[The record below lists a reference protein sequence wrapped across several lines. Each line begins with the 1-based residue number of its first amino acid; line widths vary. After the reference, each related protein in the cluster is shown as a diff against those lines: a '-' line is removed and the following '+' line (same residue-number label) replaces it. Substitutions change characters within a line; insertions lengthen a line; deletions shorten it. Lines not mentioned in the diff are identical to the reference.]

1 MMKTRVLFV
10 CIHNSARS
18 QMAETFL
25 NDLGKETFIAES
37 AGIEAGTLNPIVVEA
52 MNEIG
57 YDISKNE
64 TNSVFEFFKA
74 GKHYDLV
81 VKVCDSVNGQL
92 CPVFPGTKAELY
104 WNITDPSALAGTQ
117 EEKLSE
123 IRKIRDLI
131 RVKVEALIQ
140 DFKLIRPLPLDL

>member
-1 MMKTRVLFV
+1 MIKTRILFV

-25 NDLGKETFIAES
+25 NDLGKEKFIAES

-52 MNEIG
+52 MKEVG

-64 TNSVFEFFKA
+64 TNSVFDFFKE
-74 GKHYDLV
+74 GRKYDLV
-81 VKVCDSVNGQL
+81 IKVCDAVNGQL
-92 CPVFPGTKAELY
+92 CPVFPGVKAELY
-104 WNITDPSALAGTQ
+104 WNITDPSSLAGTP
-117 EEKLSE
+117 EEKLTE

-131 RVKVEALIQ
+131 KVKVEGLIQ
-140 DFKLIRPLPLDL
+140 DYKVIQHFPID

>member
-1 MMKTRVLFV
+1 MIKTRILFV

-25 NDLGKETFIAES
+25 NDLGKEKFIAES

-52 MNEIG
+52 MKEVG

-64 TNSVFEFFKA
+64 TNSVFDFFKE
-74 GKHYDLV
+74 GRKYDLV
-81 VKVCDSVNGQL
+81 IKVCDAVNGQL
-92 CPVFPGTKAELY
+92 CPVFPGVKAELY
-104 WNITDPSALAGTQ
+104 WNITDPSSLAGTL
-117 EEKLSE
+117 EEKLNE

-131 RVKVEALIQ
+131 KVKVEGLIQ
-140 DFKLIRPLPLDL
+140 DYQVIQHFPID

>member
-1 MMKTRVLFV
+1 MIKTRILFV

-25 NDLGKETFIAES
+25 NDLGKEKFIAES

-52 MNEIG
+52 MKEVG

-64 TNSVFEFFKA
+64 TNSVFDFFKE
-74 GKHYDLV
+74 GRKYDLV
-81 VKVCDSVNGQL
+81 IKVCDAVNGQL
-92 CPVFPGTKAELY
+92 CPVFPGVKAELY
-104 WNITDPSALAGTQ
+104 WNITDPSSLAGTP
-117 EEKLSE
+117 EEKLNE

-131 RVKVEALIQ
+131 KVKVEGLIQ
-140 DFKLIRPLPLDL
+140 DYKVIQHFPID

>member
-1 MMKTRVLFV
+1 MIKTRILFV

-25 NDLGKETFIAES
+25 NDLGKEKFIAES

-52 MNEIG
+52 MKEVG

-64 TNSVFEFFKA
+64 TNSVFDFFKE
-74 GKHYDLV
+74 GRKYDLV
-81 VKVCDSVNGQL
+81 IKVCDAVNGQL
-92 CPVFPGTKAELY
+92 CPVFPGVKAELY
-104 WNITDPSALAGTQ
+104 WNITDPSSLAGTL
-117 EEKLSE
+117 EEKLNE

-131 RVKVEALIQ
+131 KVKVEGLIQ
-140 DFKLIRPLPLDL
+140 DYKVIQHFPID